1 MKTDYML
8 TGKDLLY
15 IEDCIDQTA
24 ALHARLSHEVTLLQV
39 KEVEKEMTKI
49 MNSFVKIN
57 ERLLSLVEK
66 EVHNG

>member
-1 MKTDYML
+1 MKSDYML

-15 IEDCIDQTA
+15 IEDCIGQTD
-24 ALHARLSHEVTLLQV
+24 ALHTRLSHEISLIQE
-39 KEVEKEMTKI
+39 KEVEKEVNTI
-49 MNSFVKIN
+49 MKTLVKID

>member
-1 MKTDYML
+1 MKSDYML

-24 ALHARLSHEVTLLQV
+24 ALHARLAHEVTLVQE
-39 KEVEKEMTKI
+39 KAVEKEITKI
-49 MNSFVKIN
+49 MDTFIKMN

>member
-1 MKTDYML
+1 MKSDYML

-15 IEDCIDQTA
+15 IEDCIDQCA
-24 ALHARLSHEVTLLQV
+24 ALHTRLSHEVTLLKE
-39 KEVEKEMTKI
+39 KEVEKEITKI

-57 ERLLSLVEK
+57 ERLLALVEK